1 MLAASALVLGKI
13 RKLKPSSVIALG
25 LCSASL
31 SYIII
36 GISDNIWVYFIG
48 ACLVGITATFCPLGF
63 KTEIQLE
70 SEPEYIGRTFA
81 TARFFILLSRI
92 GGALAVGLLMRVWDI
107 RMLYF
112 SISGLLL
119 ATAVGYGLYIR
130 RWCVPV
136 ERKK

>member
-1 MLAASALVLGKI
+1 M
-13 RKLKPSSVIALG
+13 
-25 LCSASL
+25 
-31 SYIII
+31 
-36 GISDNIWVYFIG
+36 
-48 ACLVGITATFCPLGF
+48 VGIKATFCRLVF
-63 KTEIQLE
+63 KTEILLE

-92 GGALAVGLLMRVWDI
+92 GGALAFGLLMRVWYI